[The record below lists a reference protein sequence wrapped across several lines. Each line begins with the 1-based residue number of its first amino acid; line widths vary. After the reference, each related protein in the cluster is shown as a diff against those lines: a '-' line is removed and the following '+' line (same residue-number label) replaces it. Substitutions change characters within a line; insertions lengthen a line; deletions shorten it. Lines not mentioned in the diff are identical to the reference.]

1 MRIAV
6 IGVGRIGR
14 LHAENLRD
22 LPEVGEVV
30 VSDAVPG
37 VAQAVADELQVSVA
51 DDLGSVLRSGVDGC
65 VIASATTAH
74 AEQLETVMR
83 AGVPAFCEKPVARD
97 LAGAV
102 ALAGLERETGVPVQ
116 VGFQRRFDAGYRRVR
131 DAVAG
136 GELGTVHL
144 VRAITHDQAPPPAA
158 YLPVSGGIFRDCS
171 IHDLDVVRFVTGQEA
186 VTVSAAGGNKG
197 DRSFVDADD
206 VDTAAA
212 ILTMADG
219 TLALLSAT
227 RYNGAGHDVRLE
239 VTGSRG
245 AMAVGLDQS
254 LALDSAE
261 PGVTLTH
268 GPRHW
273 SFLDRFRPAYAA
285 ELEAFVAS
293 IGGAPSPCTARD
305 GLEAQRLAE
314 ACDLSRRRGAPV
326 RLEEILDAR

>member
-14 LHAENLRD
+14 IHAENLRA
-22 LPEVGEVV
+22 LPEVEEVV
-30 VSDAVPG
+30 LADVVPE
-37 VAQAVADELQVSVA
+37 VARSVADQLQVSAA
-51 DDLGSVLRSGVDGC
+51 DDLSSLLASGLDGC
-65 VIASATTAH
+65 VIASSTSAH

-102 ALAGLERETGVPVQ
+102 TLAELERETGVPVQ

-131 DAVAG
+131 DAVVG

-144 VRAITHDQAPPPAA
+144 LRAVTHDQAPPPAA
-158 YLPVSGGIFRDCS
+158 YLAASGGIFRDCS

-197 DRSFVDADD
+197 ERLFVEADD

-219 TLALLSAT
+219 TLVLLSAT

-239 VTGSRG
+239 VTGSLG
-245 AMAVGLDQS
+245 ALAVGLDQS

-273 SFLDRFRPAYAA
+273 SFLDRFLPAYAA
-285 ELEAFVAS
+285 ELEAFVAM
-293 IGGAPSPCTARD
+293 IGGAASPCTVRD
-305 GLEAQRLAE
+305 ALQAQRLAE

-326 RLEEILDAR
+326 RLQEIPDTR

>member
-131 DAVAG
+131 DAV
-136 GELGTVHL
+136 
-144 VRAITHDQAPPPAA
+144 
-158 YLPVSGGIFRDCS
+158 VS
-171 IHDLDVVRFVTGQEA
+171 
-186 VTVSAAGGNKG
+186 
-197 DRSFVDADD
+197 
-206 VDTAAA
+206 
-212 ILTMADG
+212 
-219 TLALLSAT
+219 
-227 RYNGAGHDVRLE
+227 
-239 VTGSRG
+239 
-245 AMAVGLDQS
+245 
-254 LALDSAE
+254 
-261 PGVTLTH
+261 
-268 GPRHW
+268 
-273 SFLDRFRPAYAA
+273 
-285 ELEAFVAS
+285 S